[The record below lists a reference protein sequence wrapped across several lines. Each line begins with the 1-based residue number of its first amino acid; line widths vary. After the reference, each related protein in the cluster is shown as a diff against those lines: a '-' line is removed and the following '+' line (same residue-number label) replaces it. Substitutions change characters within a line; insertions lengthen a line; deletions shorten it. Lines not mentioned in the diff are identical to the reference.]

1 LTARFVGLSD
11 GGIGNQLFKI
21 MSMYGIVR
29 IVKRQSFIECLTS
42 KNNNNALK
50 DLYVI
55 VSVGIVMQ
63 VELFKTTIQIFPKLS
78 NIYRKLF
85 Q

>member
-11 GGIGNQLFKI
+11 GGIGNQLFEI
-21 MSMYGIVR
+21 MTIYGIVR
-29 IVKRQSFIECLTS
+29 IVKKQLFIECLTS
-42 KNNNNALK
+42 KNNNNAPK

-63 VELFKTTIQIFPKLS
+63 VELFNTSI
-78 NIYRKLF
+78 
-85 Q
+85 